1 MKVLIALTYFEPYNS
16 GLSQYA
22 LRLGRGLVGLGHQVT
37 VLTSQYQ
44 KQLPLEQD
52 IFGMHVVRV
61 PVDFHLSKGVLMMG
75 LGKTAKPWIKWADV
89 VNLHLP
95 QFESAQLADMAKNQ
109 QKRLIVT
116 YQCDLE
122 KDGAFFSQL
131 PYLGTRWLQSIAL
144 KKADMIAQLSQD
156 YANSSPALEGLLEK
170 VKVVWPPVNPSRV
183 KAETVA
189 QLREKFDLDQKHRY
203 IGLSGRV
210 ASEKGYE
217 TLAKALPELLK
228 RFPDLIVLHAGS
240 WKGVVG
246 EETYQAYIDNLIK
259 PQADYWKKLGFL
271 SEEELQA
278 FFAVCDVLVVSSTNR
293 TEAFGMVQIEA
304 FAQGTPVVASDSPGI
319 RVPVTQ
325 TGAGA
330 LFKAGNP
337 QDLANKIIQVLEKGK
352 TAYQVRPDY
361 LYEFSEEVVAKK
373 YLEMFTQ

>member
-1 MKVLIALTYFEPYNS
+1 
-16 GLSQYA
+16 
-22 LRLGRGLVGLGHQVT
+22 
-37 VLTSQYQ
+37 
-44 KQLPLEQD
+44 
-52 IFGMHVVRV
+52 
-61 PVDFHLSKGVLMMG
+61 
-75 LGKTAKPWIKWADV
+75 
-89 VNLHLP
+89 
-95 QFESAQLADMAKNQ
+95 
-109 QKRLIVT
+109 
-116 YQCDLE
+116 
-122 KDGAFFSQL
+122 
-131 PYLGTRWLQSIAL
+131 
-144 KKADMIAQLSQD
+144 
-156 YANSSPALEGLLEK
+156 LEK

-210 ASEKGYE
+210 ATEKGYE
-217 TLAKALPELLK
+217 TLAKALPELLI

-330 LFKAGNP
+330 LFKAGNA

-361 LYEFSEEVVAKK
+361 LNEFSEEVVAKK
-373 YLEMFTQ
+373 YLEILLCNAYGDLEFKGIGSNLQTAIIQYALLSGHAASL

>member
-44 KQLPLEQD
+44 KQLPLEQE

-61 PVDFHLSKGVLMMG
+61 PVDFRLSKGVLMLG
-75 LGKTAKPWIKWADV
+75 LGKVAKPWIKWADV

-95 QFESAQLADMAKNQ
+95 QFESAQLAAMAKVQ
-109 QKRLIVT
+109 GKRLIVT

-122 KDGAFFSQL
+122 KEGHFISQL
-131 PYLGTRWLQSIAL
+131 PYLGTRWLHSLAL
-144 KKADMIAQLSQD
+144 KKADAIAALAQD
-156 YANSSPALEGLLEK
+156 YANSSPALEGILDK
-170 VKVVWPPVNPSRV
+170 VKVVWPPVNPRPV
-183 KAETVA
+183 KEEAIV
-189 QLREKFDLDQKHRY
+189 QLREKFALDQNHRY

-217 TLAKALPELLK
+217 ILVQALPEIRK
-228 RFPDLIVLHAGS
+228 MFPDVMVLHAGS

-246 EETYQAYIDNLIK
+246 EEAYQAYIDNLIK
-259 PQADYWKKLGFL
+259 PQAAYWKKLGFL

-330 LFKAGNP
+330 LFKAANAH
-337 QDLANKIIQVLEKGK
+337 DLAEKIIQVLEKGK
-352 TAYQVRPDY
+352 IAYHVETDY
-361 LYEFSEEVVAKK
+361 LNEFSEEVVAKK
-373 YLEMFTQ
+373 YLELFKI

>member
-1 MKVLIALTYFEPYNS
+1 MKVLISLTYFEPYNS

-37 VLTSQYQ
+37 ILTSQFQ
-44 KQLPLEQD
+44 KQLPLEQE

-61 PVDFHLSKGVLMMG
+61 PVDFHLSKGVLMLG
-75 LGKTAKPWIKWADV
+75 LGKAAKPWIKWADV

-95 QFESAQLADMAKNQ
+95 QFDSALLAGMTKAQ
-109 QKRLIVT
+109 GKRLVVT

-122 KDGAFFSQL
+122 KEGHFFSQL
-131 PYLGTRWLQSIAL
+131 PYLGTRWLHQVAL
-144 KKADMIAQLSQD
+144 KKADAIATLAQD

-170 VKVVWPPVNPSRV
+170 VQVVWPPVNP
-183 KAETVA
+183 ALIDFETIT
-189 QLREKFDLDQKHRY
+189 QLRQKFDLDLDHRY

-217 TLAKALPELLK
+217 TLVEALPEILK
-228 RFPDLIVLHAGS
+228 RFPDVRVIHAGS

-246 EETYQAYIDNLIK
+246 EEAYQTHIDNLIK
-259 PQADYWKKLGFL
+259 PQAAYWKKLGFL
-271 SEEELQA
+271 TEEELQA
-278 FFAVCDVLVVSSTNR
+278 FFAICDVLVVSSTNR

-304 FAQGTPVVASDSPGI
+304 FGQGTPVVASDSPGI

-330 LFKAGNP
+330 LFKAANARS
-337 QDLANKIIQVLEKGK
+337 LAEKIIQVLEKGK
-352 TAYQVRPDY
+352 SAYQVKPEY
-361 LYEFSEEVVAKK
+361 LNEFSEEVVAKK
-373 YLEMFTQ
+373 YLDLFTK

>member
-1 MKVLIALTYFEPYNS
+1 MKILISATYFEPYSS

-37 VLTSQYQ
+37 VLTSQYEN
-44 KQLPLEQD
+44 QLPLEQE

-61 PVDFHLSKGVLMMG
+61 PVDFRLSKGVLMLG
-75 LGKTAKPWIKWADV
+75 LGKVAKPWIKWADV

-95 QFESAQLADMAKNQ
+95 QFESAALAGMVKAQ
-109 QKRLIVT
+109 GKRLVVT

-122 KDGAFFSQL
+122 KRGHLFTQL
-131 PYLGTRWLQSIAL
+131 PYLGTRWLHSIAL
-144 KKADMIAQLSQD
+144 KKADVIAQLSQD
-156 YANSSPALEGLLEK
+156 YADSSPSLKGLLNK
-170 VKVVWPPVNPSRV
+170 VRVVWPPINPIEARDD
-183 KAETVA
+183 AIT
-189 QLREKFDLDQKHRY
+189 QFRNKFALDESCRY

-217 TLAKALPELLK
+217 TLVEALPEILK
-228 RFPDLIVLHAGS
+228 KFPVVRVLHAGS

-246 EETYQAYIDNLIK
+246 EEAYQVHIDNLIK
-259 PQADYWKKLGFL
+259 PQAAYWKKLGFL
-271 SEEELQA
+271 SDEDIQA
-278 FFAVCDVLVVSSTNR
+278 FFATCDLLVVSSTNR

-330 LFKAGNP
+330 LFKAGNAGS
-337 QDLANKIIQVLEKGK
+337 LAEKIIQVLEKGK
-352 TAYQVRPDY
+352 TAYHVRHDY
-361 LYEFSEEVVAKK
+361 LKEFSEEVVAKK